1 MNDLRLKILLLALA
15 FTIAFSA
22 NFSVRLQRGFPDSD
36 SNFHRPLLLQFVP
49 ERLRAFVAGYLWS
62 KAESLMHRG
71 PVPYADEK
79 FSAGSYAGNTDIVP
93 LLKASILLMPEELVP
108 YQMLASN
115 LAKYLGKPEAGLR
128 IIQEGIVRNREHP
141 GIHELY
147 GAAAFL
153 LLFDWQP
160 VDDTR
165 RLSILKYLDRATEY
179 WNEESERFSSDP
191 AFKPQNYAFLKARL
205 LVELK
210 RPQEALAAWQTSEL
224 DLDNAPDKLAEV
236 LRTYRDSGRVP
247 QAEDF
252 PAMSADE
259 KIADVTQADNLP
271 ESKAPALPANAMLRL
286 LLGAA
291 MLLLTSIAVTG
302 LSLRNRGKSLAQQ

>member
-1 MNDLRLKILLLALA
+1 MNDQRFKILLLALSL
-15 FTIAFSA
+15 TIAFSA
-22 NFSVRLQRGFPDSD
+22 NYSVRLQRGFPESD

-49 ERLRAFVAGYLWS
+49 ERLRAFVAGYLWTM
-62 KAESLMHRG
+62 AESLMHRG
-71 PVPYADEK
+71 PVPFVNEK
-79 FSAGSYAGNTDIVP
+79 FIAGSYAGNTDIVP
-93 LLKASILLMPEELVP
+93 LLKAAILFMPEELVP

-128 IIQEGIVRNREHP
+128 VIQQGIVSNREHP

-153 LLFDWQP
+153 LLFDWHP
-160 VDDTR
+160 IDDAR
-165 RLSILKYLDRATEY
+165 RISVLKYLDRATEY

-210 RPQEALAAWQTSEL
+210 RPQEALAAWQASEL
-224 DLDNAPDKLAEV
+224 DLDSAPDKLAEV
-236 LRTYRDSGRVP
+236 LRAYRDSGRVP

-252 PAMSADE
+252 PAMSTDE
-259 KIADVTQADNLP
+259 TVGDGAQTDKLP
-271 ESKAPALPANAMLRL
+271 ENKVPALPASAMLRL
-286 LLGAA
+286 LFGAA
-291 MLLLTSIAVTG
+291 MLLLTSIAASK
-302 LSLRNRGKSLAQQ
+302 LFQKSAKTLAQK